1 MSILETNWQSFLS
14 PDCAFPPDVFFLVK
28 TEDDENGEVP
38 GKSIGAHR
46 LLLAGV
52 SPVFRGMLGGPMRE
66 TGEVI
71 EVKETTAE
79 AFTTMI
85 GYIYKP
91 PGDEFTL
98 DEIRC
103 PQKLY
108 EVLALAEKYEIF
120 SLKTL
125 ILKTLE
131 TLAITNGNMIF
142 LATVA
147 NNYKPLFTNISTK
160 LLVRCLKFLFDS
172 TTGGRDIVALISDTK
187 NNFPDA
193 DLNVLHELINVGN
206 DTFQLRGNLSL
217 EPGFMIC
224 ESHV

>member
-1 MSILETNWQSFLS
+1 MSILETNWRSFLS

-125 ILKTLE
+125 ASDTLE
-131 TLAITNGNMIF
+131 TLALTNENMIF
-142 LATVA
+142 AATVA
-147 NNYKPLFTNISTK
+147 NNYKLLFTEVSTK
-160 LLVRCLKFLFDS
+160 LMVRCLKFIFDS
-172 TTGGRDIVALISDTK
+172 TTGGRDVVALISETK
-187 NNFPDA
+187 KNFPGA
-193 DLNVLHELINVGN
+193 DLNVLHDLINVGN
-206 DTFQLRGNLSL
+206 DTFRLPGNFQQDFFTEAALNL
-217 EPGFMIC
+217 
-224 ESHV
+224 